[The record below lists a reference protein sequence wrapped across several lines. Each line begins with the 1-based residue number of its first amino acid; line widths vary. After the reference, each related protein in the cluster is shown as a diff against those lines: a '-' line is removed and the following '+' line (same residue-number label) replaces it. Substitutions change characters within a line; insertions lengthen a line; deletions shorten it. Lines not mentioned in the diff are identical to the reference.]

1 MYDIRWKLFLFQLF
15 ITIYMCSINENFIIL
30 LLMNLKLL
38 KKKFIEELLWYFNC
52 FMDKNDEKNK
62 NIEFDEMKINLLII
76 IKMNFIFFIDNKFIN
91 WKY

>member
-62 NIEFDEMKINLLII
+62 NIEFDEIKINLLII
-76 IKMNFIFFIDNKFIN
+76 IKMNFILLLLIIIH
-91 WKY
+91 